1 MQRLIFISAARLHTG
16 LGRILLIGGLSVI
29 GFTKPCPAEVS
40 LNAPGPADILRRIP
54 DFSSPATRLADGGY
68 MLVLP
73 KMVLFSKGNP
83 LLWNAVALR
92 VPHAGATLIPIGGA
106 ESAIFFLCNTNG
118 LWPGRPRGFFLACYR
133 PGRGWKFLREVG
145 QRPAS
150 FASSTLGA
158 IAMGRNIVIT
168 ADGGVTLRPYPP
180 LLKRRGN
187 RICLLQWVGTDRLLI
202 ASDFGTVRL
211 LRVGEGGVPR
221 PLWKSALKPRVLHAS
236 GAAERLFIRT
246 LGHLY
251 KLDARSGRVTADYK
265 LNRVGLSLRVASVP
279 ESQWLFQVREFHGNL
294 IASGFGGLSLWR
306 HGPGG
311 GLSKVWQTKKLQVTD
326 IFPLKSGCLVVGTRG
341 SLYHLDLGQGKL
353 TPTSVAIRG
362 FLGASRLTARAG
374 AIPSAA
380 EIKECFSLLKLVP
393 KDVGRAIVK
402 RVLATKGLTRRQIIE
417 RTLKELRTAIARADT
432 PDTQK

>member
-1 MQRLIFISAARLHTG
+1 MQRLILISAARLHKG
-16 LGRILLIGGLSVI
+16 LGRILLIGGLAVV
-29 GFTKPCPAEVS
+29 GFTRQCPAVDS
-40 LNAPGPADILRRIP
+40 PNGSGPADSLRRIP

-83 LLWNAVALR
+83 LLWSAVPLR

-118 LWPGRPRGFFLACYR
+118 LWPGQPRGFFLACYR

-145 QRPAS
+145 RRRAS
-150 FASSTLGA
+150 FASSKLGA
-158 IAMGRNIVIT
+158 IAMGRNIVMT
-168 ADGGVTLRPYPP
+168 TDGGVTLRPYPP

-187 RICLLQWVGTDRLLI
+187 RICLLRWVGMDRLLV
-202 ASDFGTVRL
+202 ASTFGTVRF
-211 LRVGEGGVPR
+211 LRVTDAGVPG
-221 PLWKSALKPRVLHAS
+221 PLWKATLKPRALYAS
-236 GAAERLFIRT
+236 GDAGTLFIRT
-246 LGHLY
+246 LGRLY
-251 KLDARSGRVTADYK
+251 KLDGRSGRVTADYR

-279 ESQWLFQVREFHGNL
+279 ESQWLFQVHDFHGNL
-294 IASGFGGLSLWR
+294 IASGFGGLSLWH

-311 GLSKVWQTKKLQVTD
+311 GLSKMWQTKKQQVTD

-341 SLYHLDLGQGKL
+341 SLYHLGLSQGKL

-362 FLGASRLTARAG
+362 FLGASRLTARADT
-374 AIPSAA
+374 IPSAA
-380 EIKECFSLLKLVP
+380 EIKECFFLLKRVP

-417 RTLKELRTAIARADT
+417 RTLKELRAAIARADT